1 MIQYKNPLA
10 LLRLVTAA
18 ISVAFAPHASAQSVS
33 DRVLSR
39 VRVSE
44 TNNCAVATISFNFPV
59 QATSIFPKTQGDHV
73 RINLKPI
80 EVGRIDGGA
89 LGAREEL
96 RPPSSRN
103 AAIQEIQYDG
113 DAPTGPVLTVTFKR
127 NRYFEVEQSADFRGL
142 KLKIAPRPIA
152 EACSGKAPRLRNGP
166 DSKRSG
172 KRATAQSILHSMPKA
187 IDINAVYAL
196 NLLSQQPEIS
206 SSDIPKLPALS
217 SYAVYATRFEEDGV
231 VWNRLRLG
239 FFKTR
244 TDAQKT
250 ADRLKS
256 AFPDSWIVRTSASER
271 DNVYKA
277 WLAERK
283 AEGRNVDLIARSKP
297 IDELLSNADA
307 ASLVTEARR
316 LMTAGQTARAI
327 QLLTKALTF
336 EENSASPDTRELLGL
351 ARQKNGQLA
360 HAKAEYEEY
369 LKRYPDG
376 DGAARV
382 RQRLSA
388 LLTAGKAAPPELRD
402 GPATGAGKYVKRLT
416 ASLSQFYQRDEST
429 ITLEQPNL
437 APDPDTQVNRNALI
451 SGADITASIS
461 NDRVDASLRV
471 SATHTKDFEDS
482 SRGDFGTIS
491 ALYFDI
497 ADRAT
502 RLAAR
507 IGRQTRS
514 TGGVLGRFDGAL
526 VSFDAT
532 DKIRV
537 NVVGGAPVI
546 RSRDLFI
553 DPSRRFVGASVDINQ
568 IVKGLD
574 TTVYFIHQKV
584 DDLIDRQAAGL
595 EFRFV
600 DNHHTAFGLIDYD
613 TFYDTLNLALFNGSW
628 RLEDETT
635 FNVAF
640 DYRYSP
646 ALMTIDALQGQ
657 GVETISDLRSLFS
670 DDDLYFLAEAHAAR
684 TTSGSFTVSRPITE
698 KFQANGGITFSNMA
712 PTIDAGG
719 VQGQLGTGVDVFYS
733 AQILGTSL
741 LTEGDLMMFGV
752 RLDDTSTA
760 QRYVIDLNTR
770 YPFSRKFRV
779 SPRLRISQ
787 RNSKTVD
794 QTQFTVKPSVR
805 INYIPKRLFQL
816 ELEAGGEWTQT
827 NNVLDTEYV
836 KGYFLIGGYRLDF

>member
-1 MIQYKNPLA
+1 
-10 LLRLVTAA
+10 
-18 ISVAFAPHASAQSVS
+18 
-33 DRVLSR
+33 
-39 VRVSE
+39 
-44 TNNCAVATISFNFPV
+44 
-59 QATSIFPKTQGDHV
+59 
-73 RINLKPI
+73 
-80 EVGRIDGGA
+80 
-89 LGAREEL
+89 
-96 RPPSSRN
+96 
-103 AAIQEIQYDG
+103 
-113 DAPTGPVLTVTFKR
+113 
-127 NRYFEVEQSADFRGL
+127 
-142 KLKIAPRPIA
+142 
-152 EACSGKAPRLRNGP
+152 
-166 DSKRSG
+166 
-172 KRATAQSILHSMPKA
+172 
-187 IDINAVYAL
+187 
-196 NLLSQQPEIS
+196 
-206 SSDIPKLPALS
+206 
-217 SYAVYATRFEEDGV
+217 
-231 VWNRLRLG
+231 
-239 FFKTR
+239 
-244 TDAQKT
+244 
-250 ADRLKS
+250 
-256 AFPDSWIVRTSASER
+256 
-271 DNVYKA
+271 
-277 WLAERK
+277 
-283 AEGRNVDLIARSKP
+283 
-297 IDELLSNADA
+297 
-307 ASLVTEARR
+307 
-316 LMTAGQTARAI
+316 MTAGETARAI

-336 EENSASPDTRELLGL
+336 EENSASPDARELLGL

-376 DGAARV
+376 DGASRV

-402 GPATGAGKYVKRLT
+402 GPATGAGKFVKRLT

-491 ALYFDI
+491 ALYSDI

-502 RLAAR
+502 RLATR

-532 DKIRV
+532 EKIRV

-546 RSRDLFI
+546 RSRDLFV

-584 DDLIDRQAAGL
+584 DDLIDRQAAGV

-670 DDDLYFLAEAHAAR
+670 DGDLYFLAEAHAAR
-684 TTSGSFTVSRPITE
+684 TTSGSFTVSRPVTE